1 MVAKTD
7 RDRPVENEKG
17 TRQSS
22 EKPIAA
28 PDQPKER
35 TQGLAYDNNIKP
47 GDDVQRDGDPELGE
61 PQYRKRR
68 RPRVRRHSRAETG
81 AGVNGT
87 EGTQEKVKP
96 TKRPMVEPKDTLLDI
111 TEVVAR
117 VGMARSSIYVQMRLE
132 NFPLPI
138 RVSPRAIRWIGSEI
152 EDWINSRPRAIGE
165 IGNWRL
171 KKKRQ

>member
-47 GDDVQRDGDPELGE
+47 GDDVQRDGDP
-61 PQYRKRR
+61 
-68 RPRVRRHSRAETG
+68 VT
-81 AGVNGT
+81 
-87 EGTQEKVKP
+87 
-96 TKRPMVEPKDTLLDI
+96 
-111 TEVVAR
+111 
-117 VGMARSSIYVQMRLE
+117 VQT
-132 NFPLPI
+132 
-138 RVSPRAIRWIGSEI
+138 
-152 EDWINSRPRAIGE
+152 
-165 IGNWRL
+165 
-171 KKKRQ
+171 

>member
-1 MVAKTD
+1 MVARSD
-7 RDRPVENEKG
+7 RGRPVEHELG

-22 EKPIAA
+22 EKPAA
-28 PDQPKER
+28 IPHQPRER
-35 TQGLAYDNNIKP
+35 TQDLAYDNSIKL
-47 GDDVQRDGDPELGE
+47 GDDVQRDGDPKLGE

-117 VGMARSSIYVQMRLE
+117 VGMARSSIHVQMRLG

-138 RVSPRAIRWIGSEI
+138 KISERANRWHASEI
-152 EDWINSRPRAIGE
+152 EDWINSRPRATGD

-171 KKKRQ
+171 KKKRR